1 MNYKLHLCFCY
12 INIHMN
18 EYQQLQAIYEGWQG
32 LSRDTAPNDRY
43 TAASSNHSYRGSLPF
58 SSGGSDNLYARMAT
72 NTGVVPVESEE
83 EPIDGEISKQAIVVK
98 INELVEVAN
107 DKGETFWIH
116 ALSSLREFVKKG

>member
-1 MNYKLHLCFCY
+1 MNYTMNLCFCY

-43 TAASSNHSYRGSLPF
+43 TAAPSKHSYRGTLPF

-72 NTGVVPVESEE
+72 NTGVTPVESEE
-83 EPIDGEISKQAIVVK
+83 ERIDGEISK
-98 INELVEVAN
+98 LV
-107 DKGETFWIH
+107 I
-116 ALSSLREFVKKG
+116 VKKIEELMKVALEDEMMYCVHTLGTLKEFAKKG

>member
-1 MNYKLHLCFCY
+1 
-12 INIHMN
+12 
-18 EYQQLQAIYEGWQG
+18 
-32 LSRDTAPNDRY
+32 
-43 TAASSNHSYRGSLPF
+43 
-58 SSGGSDNLYARMAT
+58 MAT